1 MDVTFKRMLEE
12 VHKNYKED
20 CGQTL
25 LLTEDVQINVLVISV
40 LVQANVGVMLDTF
53 VMITVVL
60 VVVGIHTVQLWV
72 QKVLFVTHRQVLLQQ
87 LTHQLRTQQKHL
99 QFLAIQQDF
108 VGIQTSTV
116 KWKLQDLQDVRQS
129 ASITVCV
136 LLLELV
142 VVVVYVGGGKVSI
155 NGLEWVVML
164 PKFKVVVVYVVI
176 WAEAV
181 HSELSTKLV
190 ANT

>member
-1 MDVTFKRMLEE
+1 MLEE

-129 ASITVCV
+129 VSITVCV
-136 LLLELV
+136 LLPELV